1 MGRARSLR
9 GELVQVRHGKDTL
22 LRQVQVGPHSV
33 TVAIQ
38 EAASET
44 PPLLM
49 LHGVGLEYQR
59 WGRTRELMD
68 RTTVAFDVRT
78 EHLGQSP
85 SMRTFAK
92 FVAEL
97 LVALDMPRVDVVGL
111 SWGGMAAQQLVHDHP
126 AQVRRLVL
134 VSTSPGFMGM
144 PSRPSSMKMIM
155 STRRSEDQLP
165 ELVRKLYAGDF
176 VENPALAHKL
186 GLIRTIDETA
196 YRRQLTALLGWT
208 SVPWLPSLRTK
219 TLILHAE
226 DDPVIPYLNARL
238 MRLLIRGAS
247 LRKVAGGGHL
257 FVLTR
262 PESCAKR
269 VNTFLDRPDEM
280 TGPRRTRGSD
290 DAASDEPRN

>member
-1 MGRARSLR
+1 
-9 GELVQVRHGKDTL
+9 VQMRHGRDTL

-33 TVAIQ
+33 TVSIQ
-38 EAASET
+38 EGASDT

-49 LHGVGLEYQR
+49 LHGVGLEYER

-78 EHLGQSP
+78 EHLGKTP

-92 FVAEL
+92 FIAQLLKEL
-97 LVALDMPRVDVVGL
+97 DIPQVDVVGL
-111 SWGGMAAQQLVHDHP
+111 SWGGMAAQQFAHNHP
-126 AQVRRLVL
+126 ALVRRMVL
-134 VSTSPGFMGM
+134 VSTSPGFLGM
-144 PSRPSSMKMIM
+144 PSRPASMRMIM
-155 STRRSEDQLP
+155 STRRSADRLP
-165 ELVRKLYAGDF
+165 ELIRRLYGGDF
-176 VENPALAHKL
+176 VEKPALAHQL
-186 GLIRTIDETA
+186 GLIRTVDETS
-196 YRRQLTALLGWT
+196 YRKQLRALLGWT

-226 DDPVIPYLNARL
+226 NDPVIPYPNAVL

-262 PESCAKR
+262 PESCAQTI
-269 VNTFLDRPDEM
+269 NEFLDRPGEVSRLR
-280 TGPRRTRGSD
+280 PTRGSD
-290 DAASDEPRN
+290 SAVPEEPRI